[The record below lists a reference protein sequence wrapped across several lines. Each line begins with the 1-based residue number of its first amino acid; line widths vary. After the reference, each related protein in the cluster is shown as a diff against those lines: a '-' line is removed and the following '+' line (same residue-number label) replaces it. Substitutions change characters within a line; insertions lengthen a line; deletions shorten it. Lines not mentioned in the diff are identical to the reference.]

1 MTVWLVIVL
10 MNSFNEMISIKVS
23 LHPGKSLLL
32 DVQLMSAYIRQQSSY
47 SQYMIRKAVVII
59 DVQVFVEPV
68 SIFPG

>member
-32 DVQLMSAYIRQQSSY
+32 DVQLMRAYIRQQSSY
-47 SQYMIRKAVVII
+47 SQYIIRKAVVII

>member
-32 DVQLMSAYIRQQSSY
+32 DVQLMRAYIRQQSSY